1 IITMKLQKKGLL
13 SDCEHLLTP
22 LTTDQEGNL
31 RGGFATM
38 SGENSKL
45 TNGNCRNNACINY
58 SCQNVMCRNTM
69 CGNETCS
76 NNGCSN
82 TDCFSITKLPEPT
95 VTPKTTLAAN
105 TAVGLLGHL

>member
-1 IITMKLQKKGLL
+1 MKLQKKGLL

-58 SCQNVMCRNTM
+58 SYQNVMCRNTM

-105 TAVGLLGHL
+105 TAVGLLRHL

>member
-1 IITMKLQKKGLL
+1 MKLPKKGLL

-45 TNGNCRNNACINY
+45 TNGNCRNNACIIY

>member
-1 IITMKLQKKGLL
+1 MKLQKKGLL

-58 SCQNVMCRNTM
+58 SCQNVMCRNSM

>member
-1 IITMKLQKKGLL
+1 
-13 SDCEHLLTP
+13 
-22 LTTDQEGNL
+22 
-31 RGGFATM
+31 
-38 SGENSKL
+38 
-45 TNGNCRNNACINY
+45 
-58 SCQNVMCRNTM
+58 MCRNTM

>member
-1 IITMKLQKKGLL
+1 MKLQKKGLL

-31 RGGFATM
+31 RGGFAMM
-38 SGENSKL
+38 SGENSQP
-45 TNGNCRNNACINY
+45 TNGNCHNGGCTNY
-58 SCQNVMCRNTM
+58 SCQNVMCKNLK
-69 CGNETCS
+69 CGNEACG

-105 TAVGLLGHL
+105 TAVGLLGYL

>member
-1 IITMKLQKKGLL
+1 MKLQKKGLL

-45 TNGNCRNNACINY
+45 TNGNCHNNACINY

>member
-1 IITMKLQKKGLL
+1 MKLQKKGLL

-38 SGENSKL
+38 SGETSKL

>member
-1 IITMKLQKKGLL
+1 MKLQKKGLL

-31 RGGFATM
+31 RGGFATT

>member
-1 IITMKLQKKGLL
+1 MKLQKKGLL

-76 NNGCSN
+76 NNGRSN

-95 VTPKTTLAAN
+95 VTLKTTLAAN

>member
-1 IITMKLQKKGLL
+1 MKLQKKGLL

-45 TNGNCRNNACINY
+45 TNANCHNKACINY

-69 CGNETCS
+69 CGNETCG

-105 TAVGLLGHL
+105 TAVGLLGYL

>member
-1 IITMKLQKKGLL
+1 MKLQKKGLL

-31 RGGFATM
+31 RGGFGTM

>member
-1 IITMKLQKKGLL
+1 MKLQKKGLL

-58 SCQNVMCRNTM
+58 SRQNVMCRNTM

>member
-1 IITMKLQKKGLL
+1 MKLQKKGLL

-76 NNGCSN
+76 NNGCSK

>member
-1 IITMKLQKKGLL
+1 MKLQKKGLL

-58 SCQNVMCRNTM
+58 SYQNVMCRNTM

>member
-1 IITMKLQKKGLL
+1 MKLQKKGLL
-13 SDCEHLLTP
+13 SDCEHLLSP

>member
-1 IITMKLQKKGLL
+1 MKLQKKGLL

-69 CGNETCS
+69 CGNETSS